1 MTVNPDSKGSGSRDS
16 HEPSWPEV
24 SAVNEQGD
32 ASPDG
37 PASTTSART
46 GAGAGTPSR
55 RVDRRTF
62 VMWAAGTSLGASAFF
77 LLATLVQ
84 ALQPPSRSIDGT
96 TDAGPL
102 VVARMSDLE
111 IGTPTLA
118 EYGDELVFVVKTSP
132 TEVDVFDAACPHAR
146 CTLAFEET
154 SGRFECPCHASRF
167 TIDGR
172 RIGGPAQRD
181 MVPAAAEVVSGEV
194 IVSGFDS

>member
-1 MTVNPDSKGSGSRDS
+1 
-16 HEPSWPEV
+16 
-24 SAVNEQGD
+24 
-32 ASPDG
+32 
-37 PASTTSART
+37 
-46 GAGAGTPSR
+46 
-55 RVDRRTF
+55 
-62 VMWAAGTSLGASAFF
+62 MWAAGTSLGASAFF

-111 IGTPTLA
+111 IGAPSLA
-118 EYGDELVFVVKTSP
+118 EYGDEMVFVVKTSP

-146 CTLAFEET
+146 CTLAFDET

-167 TIDGR
+167 TIEGV
-172 RIGGPAQRD
+172 RISGPAQRD

-194 IVSGFDS
+194 IVSGFES